1 NKYVSFIVETQVHTH
16 VSGTNHVYLVD
27 NDVMRELTTA
37 RFKDQTGSS
46 SQTTELADFGQFII
60 NLIEIP
66 FKVPANLAGTKTE
79 TIRLGN
85 LDTKVDALPF
95 LTDRITIPMGTIKT
109 PAPNGNMLDFA
120 NTVTMLHL
128 PYVAPFAVDTQY
140 VIGESLTVEMSIDAY
155 TGKATILLTSS
166 AMPGDVFYQ
175 KEVDLGIKIPYA
187 NLQRIASEND
197 RIEVGGENGV
207 SIPFIEV
214 LKNDAVLPYRR
225 FNAVVPDAGLLV
237 HSNGYLE
244 VDEIDLVTDALTDE
258 KREIIRLMKDGV
270 IFK

>member
-1 NKYVSFIVETQVHTH
+1 V
-16 VSGTNHVYLVD
+16 
-27 NDVMRELTTA
+27 
-37 RFKDQTGSS
+37 
-46 SQTTELADFGQFII
+46 DFGQFII

-79 TIRLGN
+79 SIRLGN

-95 LTDRITIPMGTIKT
+95 LTDRISIPMGRIST

-120 NTVTMLHL
+120 NTMTMLHL
-128 PYVAPFAVDTQY
+128 PFVPAFAVDTQY
-140 VIGESLTVEMSIDAY
+140 VIGKDLDVEMSVDVY

-166 AMPGDVFYQ
+166 AMPGDVFFQ

-187 NLQRIASEND
+187 NLQKIDADNSRIDLGAPNS
-197 RIEVGGENGV
+197 VA
-207 SIPFIEV
+207 IPFIEV
-214 LKNDAVLPYRR
+214 LRNDAVLPYGR
-225 FNAVVPDAGLLV
+225 FNAGVPGAGLLT
-237 HSNGYLE
+237 HTNGFIV
-244 VDEIDLVTDALTDE
+244 VDEIDLESDALADE